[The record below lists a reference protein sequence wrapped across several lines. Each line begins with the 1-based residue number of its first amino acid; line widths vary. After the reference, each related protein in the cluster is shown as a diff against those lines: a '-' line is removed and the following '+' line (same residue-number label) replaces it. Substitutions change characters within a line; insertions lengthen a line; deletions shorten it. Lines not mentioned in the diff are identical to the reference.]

1 MEQTIAD
8 FIDKYGIG
16 LYIPRVHI
24 TDIIE
29 VLILTFLIYQII
41 IWIKN
46 TKAWMLLRGIIV
58 LAGFILLAAVFKM
71 HTILFIARNS
81 LTVMATAAIVVFQ
94 PELRRALEKL
104 GEKQFLTSVVPFEQ
118 NREIRFSEET
128 REDIIRACFA
138 MGKVKTGALIVVE
151 QAIRL
156 TEYESTGIQMDCL
169 VSSQV
174 LINIFEHNTPLH
186 DGAIIVRGDR
196 IVSATC
202 YLPLSDNMGISKDLG
217 TRHRA
222 AVGMSEVSDAL
233 VITVSEETG
242 AVSVAQGGELT
253 RSINEAELR
262 VKLEEVQHKSSETN
276 RIKAMWK
283 GWRSMRK
290 RITNNL
296 ALKILAF
303 LIAAFLW
310 LVVVNIDDP
319 VDDKTF
325 SNIPVQVTHEE
336 VITDNNNTYQIV
348 DNTQEINVTVT
359 AQRSVLDKIR
369 AEDIVATANMKELTL
384 RTQVP
389 IEVTVKG
396 YTGKYEKATAN
407 PRNLQIQID
416 EEAKNNFPITPTTTG
431 TVRNGY
437 EVGSLKALPEKVTL
451 RGPKRII
458 NNIAKVTAEANVSGL
473 SEDETVEA
481 KLVLYDANNNVID
494 QTLLANNLGKEGVSV
509 EVELLQVK
517 SVPLKVDTSE
527 VSAAEGYKLG
537 KITVEPQEVEVT
549 GDKSTLAEISEI
561 DIPPSALKLE
571 ELTQRT
577 EQTIDISSYLPSG
590 VSLAEENANKVVISI
605 QVQQPGTKSFEI
617 STGSIILENIAD
629 GLSINYGSTVD
640 LEIQVKGPND
650 VLNLFSPAKKV
661 SIDLKNYT
669 EPGTYT
675 VPVSVE
681 LPDGCTLVN
690 EVNVEITLEK
700 SKQSSK
706 IQGESQNSSQ
716 TTTDENNQNGQS
728 E

>member
-16 LYIPRVHI
+16 LYIPSVHI

-58 LAGFILLAAVFKM
+58 LAGFILLAAIFKM

-283 GWRSMRK
+283 GWRK
-290 RITNNL
+290 
-296 ALKILAF
+296 
-303 LIAAFLW
+303 
-310 LVVVNIDDP
+310 
-319 VDDKTF
+319 
-325 SNIPVQVTHEE
+325 HE
-336 VITDNNNTYQIV
+336 
-348 DNTQEINVTVT
+348 
-359 AQRSVLDKIR
+359 
-369 AEDIVATANMKELTL
+369 
-384 RTQVP
+384 
-389 IEVTVKG
+389 G
-396 YTGKYEKATAN
+396 
-407 PRNLQIQID
+407 
-416 EEAKNNFPITPTTTG
+416 KNN
-431 TVRNGY
+431 
-437 EVGSLKALPEKVTL
+437 
-451 RGPKRII
+451 
-458 NNIAKVTAEANVSGL
+458 
-473 SEDETVEA
+473 
-481 KLVLYDANNNVID
+481 
-494 QTLLANNLGKEGVSV
+494 
-509 EVELLQVK
+509 
-517 SVPLKVDTSE
+517 
-527 VSAAEGYKLG
+527 
-537 KITVEPQEVEVT
+537 
-549 GDKSTLAEISEI
+549 
-561 DIPPSALKLE
+561 
-571 ELTQRT
+571 
-577 EQTIDISSYLPSG
+577 
-590 VSLAEENANKVVISI
+590 
-605 QVQQPGTKSFEI
+605 
-617 STGSIILENIAD
+617 
-629 GLSINYGSTVD
+629 
-640 LEIQVKGPND
+640 
-650 VLNLFSPAKKV
+650 
-661 SIDLKNYT
+661 
-669 EPGTYT
+669 
-675 VPVSVE
+675 
-681 LPDGCTLVN
+681 
-690 EVNVEITLEK
+690 
-700 SKQSSK
+700 
-706 IQGESQNSSQ
+706 
-716 TTTDENNQNGQS
+716 
-728 E
+728 